1 MTTPGRRHQLRYHC
15 SKGLGAPIV
24 GDAAYGFKG
33 LPPTAYGQLSGA
45 GLGESWWA
53 SYGEQSSP
61 GANAAAAG
69 GTKRGG
75 QSARGAAP
83 GGGTLSGGTAMAA
96 VTPVMLHSRQV
107 VVRRPRLE
115 PLKVVAPVP
124 RYMADAME
132 ALGWDVS

>member
-1 MTTPGRRHQLRYHC
+1 M
-15 SKGLGAPIV
+15 
-24 GDAAYGFKG
+24 GDTAYGFKG

-53 SYGEQSSP
+53 SYGEPSP
-61 GANAAAAG
+61 QGAGVWAG
-69 GTKRGG
+69 GTKRGL
-75 QSARGAAP
+75 SARGAASSSVADR
-83 GGGTLSGGTAMAA
+83 GSALSGGEAAA
-96 VTPVMLHSRQV
+96 VVAATPVMLHSRQV
-107 VVRRPRLE
+107 MVRQPRLE

>member
-1 MTTPGRRHQLRYHC
+1 
-15 SKGLGAPIV
+15 
-24 GDAAYGFKG
+24 
-33 LPPTAYGQLSGA
+33 
-45 GLGESWWA
+45 
-53 SYGEQSSP
+53 
-61 GANAAAAG
+61 
-69 GTKRGG
+69 
-75 QSARGAAP
+75 
-83 GGGTLSGGTAMAA
+83 MAA